1 MAAPLHYATAT
12 PPERFA
18 ELYKQADDGNGYV
31 LDLDLFEDVV
41 DPAAVEAAQEA
52 LRAERLAH
60 RETKARLAARR
71 AGDAPDPLTDE
82 ERAQRDEYERLA
94 EERER
99 LEFQLYQRTEAEVQ
113 RIAEEI
119 AAREIASLEEM
130 VGLKAGELEA
140 MRQELAEFKAAE
152 TERVELDARL
162 TAIRDALPRFA
173 FVDGVEA
180 DLVWHALEGPDG
192 LTVDGERV
200 KSTRG
205 ESVVEWVERLAR
217 SRPHWSKNAPRR
229 EAPRSLFR

>member
-1 MAAPLHYATAT
+1 MQLAQRYESPDAI
-12 PPERFA
+12 PEAMR
-18 ELYKQADDGNGYV
+18 ELFVERDGAWHFDWTSIDGA
-31 LDLDLFEDVV
+31 V
-41 DPAAVEAAQEA
+41 DPADVEARMAE
-52 LRAERLAH
+52 LRAERAAH
-60 RETKARLAARR
+60 RATKDKLYKARS
-71 AGDAPDPLTDE
+71 GDAPAPLTDE
-82 ERAQRDEYERLA
+82 ERAQRDEYERLS

-130 VGLKAGELEA
+130 VGLKAGELER

-152 TERVELDARL
+152 TERVETDARL
-162 TAIRDALPRFA
+162 TAIKDALPRFA

-180 DLVWHALEGPDG
+180 DLVWHALDGPDG
-192 LTVDGERV
+192 LVVDGERV

-229 EAPRSLFR
+229 EVPRSLFK